1 MTTTLLA
8 YTLIRSRRKTVA
20 LIVQGSGSLV
30 VRAPLR
36 LARRT
41 IDQFVA
47 SKAEWIDKHRQAVKA
62 HPEAP
67 PAHRYAASEL
77 FWFLGQRYP
86 LEIVPSTAAP
96 LLELKDGKFRLAARA
111 VPRAAAVFETWYR
124 RQARLVLS
132 ERVALRAAFHMLTVS
147 GLRISSA
154 RTRWG
159 SCSSRGSLSF
169 TWRLV
174 LAPMEVVDYV
184 IVHEL
189 AHLQVHNH
197 SPAFWKEVASL
208 MPDYAPRKQWLKLNG
223 RILI

>member
-96 LLELKDGKFRLAARA
+96 LLELKDGKFRLAARGTA
-111 VPRAAAVFETWYR
+111 RAAAVFETWYK

-132 ERVALRAAFHMLTVS
+132 EQVALRAAFHMLTVS
-147 GLRISSA
+147 GVRISSA

-169 TWRLV
+169 TWRLA
-174 LAPMEVVDYV
+174 LAPVEVVDYV
-184 IVHEL
+184 VAHEL
-189 AHLQVHNH
+189 AHLQVRNH
-197 SPAFWKEVASL
+197 SPAFWQEVSRL
-208 MPDYAPRKQWLKLNG
+208 LPDYAPRKQWLKANG
-223 RILI
+223 RLLI